1 MFWYIVKYIQVKSI
15 VTGHTFSVIIV
26 IKQEVL
32 KEETQSSE
40 LLKYRMRNKCSKEVK
55 WGIWN

>member
-1 MFWYIVKYIQVKSI
+1 MFWYIVKYIQVNSV
-15 VTGHTFSVIIV
+15 VTGHTFSAIIV

-40 LLKYRMRNKCSKEVK
+40 LLKYPIRNKYSKEMK
-55 WGIWN
+55 WGI